1 VATEPN
7 DSQDAKQA
15 QDPQKVLEPPE
26 ASSGSSFAE
35 EGFVS
40 HLVELRDRLIR
51 AVLAVLV
58 VFLAL
63 VYWAPQIYSVF
74 AEPLIATL
82 PAGSSM
88 IATDV
93 TAPFFV
99 PIKVTMM
106 VAFVVALPYVLYQAW
121 AFVAPGL
128 YKHERQ
134 LAMPIIVSSF
144 GLFLVGMAFA
154 YFLVFPAVFGFVAS
168 YTPEGVQMATDID
181 KYLSFALSLFL
192 VFGLSF
198 ETPVVQMVLVRMGI
212 VSMQKMIDFR
222 PYFIVI
228 SFVIAAIVTPPDVI
242 SQLMLAIPLCL
253 LYQFGIFLA
262 RYVTP
267 QESQDE
273 AAS

>member
-1 VATEPN
+1 MADDLKETAETT
-7 DSQDAKQA
+7 DSQGAPKA
-15 QDPQKVLEPPE
+15 LEPPE
-26 ASSGSSFAE
+26 TASPLGGAE
-35 EGFVS
+35 EGFIS

-51 AVLAVLV
+51 AFLAVLV
-58 VFLAL
+58 VFLAI

-106 VAFVVALPYVLYQAW
+106 VAFVLALPYVLYQAW

-128 YKHERQ
+128 YTHERR
-134 LAMPIIVSSF
+134 LAIPIIVSSF

-212 VSMQKMIDFR
+212 VSIQKMIDFR

-228 SFVIAAIVTPPDVI
+228 AFIIAAVVTPPDVI

-262 RYVTP
+262 RYITP
-267 QESQDE
+267 RGKDEESD
-273 AAS
+273 S

>member
-1 VATEPN
+1 MAADPKE
-7 DSQDAKQA
+7 SQESQEAPKA
-15 QDPQKVLEPPE
+15 LEPPE
-26 ASSGSSFAE
+26 TSSVLGGAE
-35 EGFVS
+35 EGFIS

-128 YKHERQ
+128 YTHERQ

-144 GLFLVGMAFA
+144 GLFLIGMAFA
-154 YFLVFPAVFGFVAS
+154 YFLVFPAVFGFVAG

-212 VSMQKMIDFR
+212 ISMQKMIDFR

-228 SFVIAAIVTPPDVI
+228 AFVIAAIVTPPDVI

-267 QESQDE
+267 RAQEEES
-273 AAS
+273 SPPS

>member
-1 VATEPN
+1 MATEPKESTE
-7 DSQDAKQA
+7 SQEAPKA
-15 QDPQKVLEPPE
+15 LEPPE
-26 ASSGSSFAE
+26 TASPQGGSE
-35 EGFVS
+35 EGFMS

-51 AVLAVLV
+51 AFLAVLV
-58 VFLAL
+58 VFLAI

-106 VAFVVALPYVLYQAW
+106 VAFVLALPYVLYQAW

-128 YKHERQ
+128 YQHERR
-134 LAMPIIVSSF
+134 LAIPIIVSSF

-212 VSMQKMIDFR
+212 VSIQKMIDFR

-228 SFVIAAIVTPPDVI
+228 AFVIAAVVTPPDVI

-262 RYVTP
+262 RYITP
-267 QESQDE
+267 RGKDEESD
-273 AAS
+273 S